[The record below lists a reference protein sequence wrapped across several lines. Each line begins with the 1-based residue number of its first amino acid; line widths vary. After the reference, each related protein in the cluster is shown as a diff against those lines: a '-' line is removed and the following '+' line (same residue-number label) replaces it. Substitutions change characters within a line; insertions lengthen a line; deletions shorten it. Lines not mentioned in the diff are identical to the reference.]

1 MVYLGDFYWFPNFCK
16 FQKKIARFLGKKH
29 PFFANTA
36 NIWDKN
42 NEKFM
47 NFLKKG
53 PIDTIVGILESPW
66 NGLHGIVKKKNN
78 LKKSA

>member
-1 MVYLGDFYWFPNFCK
+1 MIFIDFQTFVNF
-16 FQKKIARFLGKKH
+16 KKKLQDFWAKNTR
-29 PFFANTA
+29 FFANTA